1 MQVAHNAETGESQ
14 WEPPE
19 QMAAGHADD
28 ASQDIDIGSL
38 FPSSN
43 SSSAEAHGA
52 HEFSVSPLRTKTS
65 ATAPDASSG

>member
-1 MQVAHNAETGESQ
+1 
-14 WEPPE
+14 
-19 QMAAGHADD
+19 MAAGHADD
-28 ASQDIDIGSL
+28 ASQDNDIGSL
-38 FPSSN
+38 FPSSD